1 MALIHVHCYVLCVGR
16 TKIKLLLNS
25 CALLLSSISIFLY
38 AAENS
43 VLGHW
48 LTPQAVLVQTKLCG
62 QEICGT
68 VIHIFLEEGQDPNE
82 ILDDQNKDPLLKTR
96 PLIGID
102 LLEGFGA
109 QSVSSKKFTRGRIYN
124 PIDGKTYKANLE
136 LLENGNMIVEGCL
149 FVFCRDEEWRSV
161 KIKHNQDGSRYLEF
175 RQDDS

>member
-1 MALIHVHCYVLCVGR
+1 VRR

-25 CALLLSSISIFLY
+25 CTFLVSSISIALY

-48 LTPQAVLVQTKLCG
+48 LTPQAVLVETKLCG
-62 QEICGT
+62 QGICGK

-96 PLIGID
+96 PLIGIN
-102 LLEGFGA
+102 LLEGFGDKP
-109 QSVSSKKFTRGRIYN
+109 VSSKKFPGGRIYN
-124 PIDGKTYKANLE
+124 PNDGKIYKANLE
-136 LLENGNMIVEGCL
+136 LLENGNMVVEGCL

-175 RQDDS
+175 RQDES